1 MNNRERKIQVVDFP
15 KIPHTI
21 KKYDNFQAPAIK
33 QQQKKAKV
41 RRSINRAELIGM
53 ESRYIKQA
61 TLYSVILLA
70 VSMLKMF
77 SMYSLS
83 DIDIKRVAT
92 QKKLAETQREV
103 EALQG
108 TFISNFDLQQVEVK
122 SKELG
127 FIPSE
132 GVQYVDVTN

>member
-1 MNNRERKIQVVDFP
+1 
-15 KIPHTI
+15 
-21 KKYDNFQAPAIK
+21 
-33 QQQKKAKV
+33 
-41 RRSINRAELIGM
+41 
-53 ESRYIKQA
+53 
-61 TLYSVILLA
+61 
-70 VSMLKMF
+70 MF

-83 DIDIKRVAT
+83 DTDIKRVAT

>member
-33 QQQKKAKV
+33 QPKRVKV

-83 DIDIKRVAT
+83 DMDIKRVAT
-92 QKKLAETQREV
+92 EKKLAETQREV